1 MKRVINF
8 FIPKEDI
15 FFDLLKNQAKT
26 VCQTSTI
33 FGRFLRDFDELSVK
47 QKKKK
52 MNEINEMEHKADDL
66 THEMVA
72 LLHKS
77 FITPIDREDIHQLA
91 DLLDDL
97 VDVIDDVSNKLV
109 QYELK
114 KIPEDLFDLSVVGL
128 KSLNEV
134 FEAVSCLKKPNS
146 INVHLRRI
154 HDFEDEGDRI
164 YNKAISD
171 LFKKEKNA
179 IKLIK
184 LRDIYREMED
194 LLDKAQKIAI
204 VIEGIVVKH
213 A

>member
-1 MKRVINF
+1 M
-8 FIPKEDI
+8 PKEDI
-15 FFDLLKNQAKT
+15 FFDLLKNQAKI
-26 VCQTSTI
+26 VCETSTI
-33 FGRFLRDFDELSVK
+33 FGRFLRDFDELNAK

-52 MNEINEMEHKADDL
+52 VSEINEMEHKADEL

-77 FITPIDREDIHQLA
+77 FITPIDREDIHQLT

-97 VDVIDDVSNKLV
+97 VDVIDDVSNKMI

-114 KIPEDLFDLSVVGL
+114 EIPEDLFDLSVTGL

-134 FEAVSCLKKPNS
+134 FEAVSCLKNPVS

-164 YNKAISD
+164 YNKAISG

-184 LRDIYREMED
+184 LRDIYGEMED
-194 LLDKAQKIAI
+194 LLDKSQRVAI
-204 VIEGIVVKH
+204 VIEGIVIKH